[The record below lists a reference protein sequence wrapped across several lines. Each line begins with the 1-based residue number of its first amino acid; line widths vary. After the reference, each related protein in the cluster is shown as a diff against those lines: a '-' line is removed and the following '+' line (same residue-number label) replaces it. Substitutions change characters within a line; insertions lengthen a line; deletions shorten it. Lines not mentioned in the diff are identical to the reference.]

1 MQKRRMY
8 LNCFFAVAMCLGLA
22 FALLP
27 TAYGQETTG
36 GIKGYVKDRSG
47 ATVAKAQVELSG
59 PALLTPRKGETDS
72 AGYFYFQL
80 LPPGEYTIS
89 VSSQGFRAYKQTGIQ
104 LEWEI
109 RRIGVGV

>member
-1 MQKRRMY
+1 MIRNFQKFLTNALSKCYFINHFLRLFRFQTSICRQLVVTFSVAANGCHSREGWGMQKRRMY

-59 PALLTPRKGETDS
+59 P
-72 AGYFYFQL
+72 
-80 LPPGEYTIS
+80 
-89 VSSQGFRAYKQTGIQ
+89 
-104 LEWEI
+104 
-109 RRIGVGV
+109 